1 MSQSKAS
8 IVAKLAPQQQAE
20 FTISKSN
27 IGAMGIQIFQKSRFQ
42 NASDLVYLTILNDE
56 HSYGK
61 GRQFQDFI
69 DLLVNQSATASFPSV
84 GLLIS
89 GKSELDLVSL
99 FIQANFEKLPF
110 SKLTLIHYP
119 EESVTN
125 RENRKADH
133 LQKDRRRRLAMLRNT
148 LSFIALQGE
157 QHVIWIDGDIVG
169 IPSELSQKM
178 INSGKDVV
186 VPSCYLKDG
195 NYDYDLNSW
204 VGQRTHP
211 SPEEIEGIKNGKLY
225 VPRHA
230 GAKFITD
237 LRAKNQEFV
246 EIDSVGGTMLYSR
259 AELFRQGVNFP
270 PLYIVGTDWDRREGW
285 DGIETEGLCFIAKA
299 MGYKCWAM
307 PFEVIWHTNEK

>member
-1 MSQSKAS
+1 MSQAKAR
-8 IVAKLAPQQQAE
+8 IANVAPQQQTE
-20 FTISKSN
+20 LTISKSN

-61 GRQFQDFI
+61 GRHFKDFI
-69 DLLVNQSATASFPSV
+69 DLLVNQSATASYPSV
-84 GLLIS
+84 GLLVS
-89 GKSELDLVSL
+89 AKSELDSVSL
-99 FIQANFEKLPF
+99 FIQTNFEKLPL

-119 EESVTN
+119 EQSVTN